1 MKKRNNLVWDI
12 VGYGTLGLCIIGQ
25 VTVGYAYL
33 IAQAVY
39 LIANMAGVVRDIA
52 LRLPRANTV
61 RDIVFTGITIALII
75 MYFI

>member
-33 IAQAVY
+33 IAQVVY
-39 LIANMAGVVRDIA
+39 LIANMAGAVRDIT